1 MSSSS
6 QRSRPK
12 VCVVAEF
19 YPRRRDPV
27 LGIWAHRQALAA
39 RDAGADVRVLA
50 LERPIPPVA
59 TARALRHGDP
69 RPLGRSLHAIA
80 VQPRSERRDGL
91 EVEYVRFVAP
101 PRESAYP
108 SWHRYAQ
115 RPLARALER
124 LWSRWPFE
132 AVHAHYALPA
142 GAAALGF
149 CRRRGLPL
157 VVSVHGGDLYL
168 TDPAVPP
175 RVAAVLRTAAAVLCN
190 SQDTLTKA
198 AALTG
203 SEQRMRVVHLG
214 AAAPDPPPPRHERLT
229 VATLGHLIA
238 RKRAADVARAV
249 RLVSERAAS
258 PALERLR
265 WVVIGEGPE
274 RPALERLSEQLGIT
288 DRVRLMG
295 QLPPERALGRELAHE
310 PHAVG
315 YPQLLGQSLQRRA
328 LWALADHDPAQPLE
342 RGTCGALADEADR
355 PRHVGGALA
364 RDQMAERGDRQP
376 LVARRWRVGRRRAEV
391 DDAHPLL
398 GARQRGRLGERVL
411 AVAEHGRGRA
421 QHRRHARRHGRVGE
435 VEIAA
440 VHGDDERQAAS
451 PAEAQRGGARGQR
464 VVSVHG
470 LEGPAAPEALERPG
484 ERALGV
490 AVPTRIGALARR
502 SHEAHVLHLETV
514 AALAARLDGDRVQ
527 RAAERARIAVAQRS
541 CRGHGRDRA
550 LERQHANV
558 RTCVAGGERLAM
570 RPDAEHRIAP
580 ARVELG
586 HHADLGARA
595 LTRRTHRDAS
605 TQAKRPLM
613 RAR

>member
-69 RPLGRSLHAIA
+69 RPLGRSLRAIA

-274 RPALERLSEQLGIT
+274 RPALERLCEQLGMT
-288 DRVRLMG
+288 DRVKLMG
-295 QLPPERALGRELAHE
+295 QLPPERALEELARCH
-310 PHAVG
+310 VM
-315 YPQLLGQSLQRRA
+315 A
-328 LWALADHDPAQPLE
+328 LPSVDEAFGVAYAEALACGLPAIGCLGEGGPQEVSALGEGMTLVPPGDIPALA
-342 RGTCGALADEADR
+342 GALEHLLAD
-355 PRHVGGALA
+355 
-364 RDQMAERGDRQP
+364 
-376 LVARRWRVGRRRAEV
+376 
-391 DDAHPLL
+391 
-398 GARQRGRLGERVL
+398 
-411 AVAEHGRGRA
+411 
-421 QHRRHARRHGRVGE
+421 
-435 VEIAA
+435 
-440 VHGDDERQAAS
+440 
-451 PAEAQRGGARGQR
+451 
-464 VVSVHG
+464 
-470 LEGPAAPEALERPG
+470 
-484 ERALGV
+484 
-490 AVPTRIGALARR
+490 PTRLRER
-502 SHEAHVLHLETV
+502 SKAAAATASEHFSWQRCGEATV
-514 AALAARLDGDRVQ
+514 AAY
-527 RAAERARIAVAQRS
+527 
-541 CRGHGRDRA
+541 RD
-550 LERQHANV
+550 V
-558 RTCVAGGERLAM
+558 T
-570 RPDAEHRIAP
+570 RPA
-580 ARVELG
+580 
-586 HHADLGARA
+586 
-595 LTRRTHRDAS
+595 
-605 TQAKRPLM
+605 
-613 RAR
+613 